1 MGSISR
7 VRISQDVGEIEYI
20 LPKRNT
26 VKKLS
31 FFFGVGGGN
40 IESSERIIST
50 TRQVVSSLSL

>member
-1 MGSISR
+1 VGSISR
-7 VRISQDVGEIEYI
+7 VRISQDLGEIEYI

-26 VKKLS
+26 LKKLG
-31 FFFGVGGGN
+31 FFFGVGN

>member
-1 MGSISR
+1 L
-7 VRISQDVGEIEYI
+7 GEIEYI

-26 VKKLS
+26 VKKLG